1 MTNPQE
7 LQYEG
12 WRSGIQQDWPGG
24 GIRFC
29 LARVGG
35 DQVTVLNDLKPGG
48 FAGSGRTLDP
58 GAAIEDW
65 FTIPDGAARALL
77 DALSAHYGGTGDAR
91 LARQDLAV
99 ERKRVDQLTTAL
111 ISIATKDTQLP

>member
-1 MTNPQE
+1 MTHPQE

-12 WRSGIQQDWPGG
+12 WRSGVQQDFAGG

-29 LARVGG
+29 LVRVGP
-35 DQVTVLNDLKPGG
+35 DQLTVMDELKPNG
-48 FAGSGRTLDP
+48 FVGNGRLINR
-58 GAAIEDW
+58 GELVEDW

-99 ERKRVDQLTTAL
+99 ERKRVDLLTTAL
-111 ISIATKDTQLP
+111 ITIATKDTQLP